1 MAESFLTLPTL
12 EVARALIGA
21 MLVHETPR
29 GRLSGRIVETEA
41 YLSPGDDAC
50 HAYRGE
56 TPRNRVMFGPPGR
69 AYVYISYG
77 LHYMLNVVTEA
88 PGVAA
93 AVLIRAIEPLEGSDL
108 MAANRGLAPLGAM
121 AGSGAGYQPSRPH
134 NLTNGPGRL
143 CQAMG
148 IGAELNG
155 TDLTRPPLYIRP
167 YQGEALPL
175 VQTTR
180 IGITRSV
187 ELPWRFYLRGNR
199 DVSVRDRTAERAQA
213 SAIG

>member
-1 MAESFLTLPTL
+1 MADSYFALPTL
-12 EVARALIGA
+12 EVVRALIGA
-21 MLVHETPR
+21 TLVHETPR
-29 GRLSGRIVETEA
+29 GRVSGRIVETEA

-77 LHYMLNVVTEA
+77 LHHMLNVVTEA

-93 AVLIRAIEPLEGSDL
+93 AVLIRAVEPLDGIAL
-108 MAANRGLAPLGAM
+108 MAANRGLAPLSAT
-121 AGSGAGYQPSRPH
+121 ARSDASHQPTRPP

-143 CQAMG
+143 CQAMA
-148 IGAELNG
+148 IGAALNG
-155 TDLTRPPLYIRP
+155 ADLTRPPLYILP
-167 YQGEALPL
+167 YQGKALPL

-187 ELPWRFYLRGNR
+187 ELTWRFYERGNHA
-199 DVSVRDRTAERAQA
+199 VSVRDRAAEKDF
-213 SAIG
+213 